1 MAELL
6 CFVWLLECWLNLAP
20 KHSSREVLVPP
31 GRRRWRERASDREAF
46 DLAPRRPVPH
56 ARTQRVA
63 LPRSVV
69 ASGTSLG
76 SRDHQLTRSTSVLPT
91 ERRCRWLAVRFDL
104 NVVRCPCDSIP
115 FDVSNDWCAEL
126 VAATPKRCHFSPLPY
141 AYSTAWCIHRRRSI
155 QYIHRSFFKPSS
167 LRRCTPATFPHGQ
180 PLYII
185 MASRANNNNAR
196 DKGPHAFHIDTKPTA
211 ASSSLRSR

>member
-1 MAELL
+1 MPAIAAG
-6 CFVWLLECWLNLAP
+6 VLA
-20 KHSSREVLVPP
+20 KLGTEALVARGP
-31 GRRRWRERASDREAF
+31 GAHPAGGGGVSERASDGPSGKR
-46 DLAPRRPVPH
+46 LTWLRVVRCRTH

-76 SRDHQLTRSTSVLPT
+76 SSDHQLTRSASVLPT
-91 ERRCRWLAVRFDL
+91 ERRCRLAVRFDL
-104 NVVRCPCDSIP
+104 TVVRCPCDSIP